1 MWETVLVLLGAYL
14 LGSIPFSYLV
24 ARWFG
29 VPDVRKVGSGNVGAT
44 NVMRSAGR
52 GAGALAFTLDA
63 AKGCAAAVL
72 ADRVASD
79 GWLAPCSAATAVLG
93 HMYPVWLRFRGGKG
107 VATGVGAFLPLA
119 PSAALLGIVAFGLTL
134 AATRYVSLGS
144 IAGALCLPVVALLA
158 GRPIPVVATT
168 AATCALV
175 IWKHRG
181 NLVRL
186 SQGTEN
192 RIGGRPPEA
201 GASG

>member
-1 MWETVLVLLGAYL
+1 MLETVLVLLGAYL
-14 LGSIPFSYLV
+14 LGSIPFSFLV

-52 GAGALAFTLDA
+52 GAGALAFALDA
-63 AKGCAAAVL
+63 AKGGAAALL
-72 ADRVASD
+72 AHRVAPE
-79 GWLAPCSAATAVLG
+79 GWLAPGSAVTAILG

-107 VATGVGAFLPLA
+107 VATGVGAFFPLA
-119 PSAALLGIVAFGLTL
+119 PLAAAGGIAAFGLTL

-144 IAGALCLPVVALLA
+144 IAGALCLPVVALLT
-158 GRPIPVVATT
+158 GRPHPVVATA

-175 IWKHRG
+175 IWKHRA

-192 RIGGRPPEA
+192 RIGGPPPQA
-201 GASG
+201 GTRA